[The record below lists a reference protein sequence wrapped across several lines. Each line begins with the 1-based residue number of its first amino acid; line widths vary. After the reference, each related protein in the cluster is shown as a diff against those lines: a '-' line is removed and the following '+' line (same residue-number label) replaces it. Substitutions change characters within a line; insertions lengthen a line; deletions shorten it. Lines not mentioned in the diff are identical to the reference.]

1 MAPWRSRVGHR
12 RASGA
17 VSRSCLRVSQFL
29 GALIVVPC
37 RVAVAIRLDYMQR
50 PRHLNHA
57 ALLAEH
63 VTVTSRASSVVNPH
77 DNRKRVWMKLQ
88 IILATV
94 GGIGIVY
101 PPKLPFVIEFDM
113 APATEALVPRQ
124 GLDPE
129 RMSGRGA
136 PVVEYWP
143 GDCVSSCCDATRKS

>member
-101 PPKLPFVIEFDM
+101 PPKVTFVIEFDM
-113 APATEALVPRQ
+113 APACEALVAQ
-124 GLDPE
+124 HGLDAEPLFG
-129 RMSGRGA
+129 SGG
-136 PVVEYWP
+136 PVREYLS
-143 GDCVSSCCDATRKS
+143 GGHDTHC